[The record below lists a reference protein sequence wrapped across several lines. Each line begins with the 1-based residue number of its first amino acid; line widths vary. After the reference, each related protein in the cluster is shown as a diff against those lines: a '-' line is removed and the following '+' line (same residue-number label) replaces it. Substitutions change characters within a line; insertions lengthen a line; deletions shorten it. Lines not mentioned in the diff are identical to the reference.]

1 MIRCDGPTLKKLIKA
16 GLAWLEQNYEA
27 INQLNVFPVPDGDT
41 GTNMLLTLRYAYSEI
56 AANEAHEVSE
66 IADKVAYGA
75 IMGSRGNSGTILSQ
89 LLRGFA
95 QAVSHKRT
103 FDSVLMSAGFQE
115 AVKLAYRA
123 VQEPKEGTILTV
135 AREMADEVELVAKET
150 TDLQVILERAVERG
164 HASVARTPDLL
175 PILKKAGVVDS
186 GGQGLV
192 VILEG
197 MVRHLREEIL
207 KEGIILYER

>member
-1 MIRCDGPTLKKLIKA
+1 MTRTRQKDLTFMSDSIPSPTIPTTYCDGPGLKKLFEA

-56 AANEAHEVSE
+56 ASNQSSEASE

-95 QAVSHKRT
+95 QAINDKR
-103 FDSVLMSAGFQE
+103 S
-115 AVKLAYRA
+115 
-123 VQEPKEGTILTV
+123 
-135 AREMADEVELVAKET
+135 
-150 TDLQVILERAVERG
+150 
-164 HASVARTPDLL
+164 
-175 PILKKAGVVDS
+175 
-186 GGQGLV
+186 
-192 VILEG
+192 
-197 MVRHLREEIL
+197 
-207 KEGIILYER
+207 